1 MLALNN
7 YLLLLSIT
15 IILTIFSIYYYM
27 KLIKHI
33 FFEPL
38 SISNK
43 NTTFFFVGTT
53 LENTFLFFCAFL
65 LLFGPVLLNF
75 TTLSIFFSEIG
86 AIIDFHYVIIYVK
99 FF

>member
-1 MLALNN
+1 MLAFNN

-15 IILTIFSIYYYM
+15 IVLTIFSIYYYM

-43 NTTFFFVGTT
+43 NTTFFFVGAT
-53 LENTFLFFCAFL
+53 LENSFLFFCAFL
-65 LLFGPVLLNF
+65 LLFGPILLNF
-75 TTLSIFFSEIG
+75 TTLSIFFSELEG
-86 AIIDFHYVIIYVK
+86 MIDFSLVIKRYCY
-99 FF
+99 